1 MEKKLEELPGY
12 SESLEEKRIAELIKV
27 IGRFEAEEELRQSE
41 ERFRLLVE
49 SVVDHAIFML
59 DPQGHIISWNAGAER
74 IKGYR
79 AEEIIGQHFSCFYPA
94 EYLQRGKPERELVLA
109 KAEGRLEDEGWRL
122 RKDGSRFWANVVIT
136 ALHDGEGELR
146 GFAKVTRDI
155 TERKHAEE
163 RIRQSE
169 REQVELQRRL
179 IEGREAERL
188 QLAQELHDG
197 PVQELYSVIYIL
209 SDLAQAVTSPAD
221 QAHFAEARELLQ
233 RVVGELRLM
242 ASESRPPTLAPF
254 GLEKAIESHVD
265 RLQPSHPELE
275 VKLDLMPDG
284 QTLPEQT
291 RLALFRIFQAALTNV
306 VRHAV
311 ARQVFVR
318 FSLAEKQVVLEVQD
332 DGQGF
337 ELPERWIELARQGH
351 LGLIG
356 MVERAESIG
365 GQLNVVSAPGQ
376 GTLIQVIVPHLTDPC
391 ITY

>member
-1 MEKKLEELPGY
+1 MEKELEELPGY
-12 SESLEEKRIAELIKV
+12 SEPLEENRTAELIEV
-27 IGRFEAEEELRQSE
+27 ITRVEAAEELRQSE

-49 SVVDHAIFML
+49 SVVDYAIFML

-79 AEEIIGQHFSCFYPA
+79 AEEIIGQHFSRFYPD
-94 EYLQRGKPERELVLA
+94 EDNQRGKPERELVIA
-109 KAEGRLEDEGWRL
+109 KAEGRIEDEGWRV

-136 ALHDGEGELR
+136 ALYDGAGELR

-155 TERKHAEE
+155 TERKQTEE

-169 REQVELQRRL
+169 RDRVELQQRL

-197 PVQELYSVIYIL
+197 PVQELYGVIYIL

-221 QAHFAEARELLQ
+221 QAHFADARELLQ
-233 RVVGELRLM
+233 RVVRGLRLM

-254 GLEKAIESHVD
+254 GLEKAIKSHVD

-275 VKLDLMPDG
+275 VKLALMPDG

-291 RLALFRIFQAALTNV
+291 RLVLFRIYQAALINV
-306 VRHAV
+306 VRHAA

-318 FSLAEKQVVLEVQD
+318 FSLAEEQVVLEIQD
-332 DGQGF
+332 EGQGF
-337 ELPERWIELARQGH
+337 ELPERWIEMARQGH

-376 GTLIQVIVPHLTDPC
+376 GTLIQVIVPRLVSSQ
-391 ITY
+391 

>member
-94 EYLQRGKPERELVLA
+94 EDIQRGKPERELVLA

-136 ALHDGEGELR
+136 ALYDGEGELR

-179 IEGREAERL
+179 IESREAERL

-221 QAHFAEARELLQ
+221 QAHFADARELLQ
-233 RVVGELRLM
+233 RVVQGLRLM

-265 RLQPSHPELE
+265 RLRQSHPELE

-291 RLALFRIFQAALTNV
+291 RLALFRIFQAALINV

-318 FSLAEKQVVLEVQD
+318 FSLAEEQVVLEVQD

-337 ELPERWIELARQGH
+337 ELPEHWIELARQGH

-376 GTLIQVIVPHLTDPC
+376 GTLIQAIVPHLVSSQ
-391 ITY
+391 